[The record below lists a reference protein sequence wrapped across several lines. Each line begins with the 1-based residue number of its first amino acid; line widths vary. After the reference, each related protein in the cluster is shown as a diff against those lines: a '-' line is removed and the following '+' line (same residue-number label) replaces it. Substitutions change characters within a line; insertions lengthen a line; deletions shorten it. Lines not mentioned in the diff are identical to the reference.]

1 MAESFQTPT
10 LVGKVVRLVP
20 LEMGHLDAFCDA
32 GLFPALWAH
41 NAWPVRDRAGMAA
54 YIQKAL
60 EGQQAG
66 RMMPFVTTLT
76 ETGEVVG
83 STRFGNMDL
92 FHKRV
97 EIGWTWITPAWQR
110 TAVNTEAKLL
120 MLQYAFD
127 ELYCNR
133 VEWKTDAL
141 NEQSRNA
148 IARLGAKY
156 EGLHRAHMVREDGS
170 LRDTVYYSVVREEW
184 PSIQKRLQDKLS
196 QRR

>member
-1 MAESFQTPT
+1 MADVFESPT
-10 LVGKVVRLVP
+10 LEGLIVRLEP
-20 LEMGHLDAFCDA
+20 LKLSHLDSLCDA
-32 GLFPALWAH
+32 GLYPDLWTH

-54 YIQKAL
+54 YIRKAL

-66 RMMPFVTTLT
+66 QMMPFVTTLAQ
-76 ETGEVVG
+76 TGEVVG

-148 IARLGAKY
+148 ILRLGAKY

-170 LRDTVYYSVVREEW
+170 LRDTVYYSVLRDEW
-184 PSIQKRLQDKLS
+184 PDVQKRLQDKLS
-196 QRR
+196 HS